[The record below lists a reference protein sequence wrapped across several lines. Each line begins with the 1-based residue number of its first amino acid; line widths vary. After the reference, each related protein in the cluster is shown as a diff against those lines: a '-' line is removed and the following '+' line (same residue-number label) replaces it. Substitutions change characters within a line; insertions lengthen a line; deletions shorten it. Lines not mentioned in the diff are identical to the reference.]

1 MLWPPLRRFYGS
13 ITSHRR
19 RPVFLSIPTL
29 VLGQTDATRAD
40 TIRMSQLLS
49 ERTGIVTIAAVLP
62 RGDTHDIDVRFNGAV
77 TNYKGVMG
85 VLIGA
90 VGETTRQA
98 SYKTEWCYITTRE
111 QGTEKILTS
120 DVRCVQA
127 LALQQRFDESWDYFV
142 SKKTPARR

>member
-1 MLWPPLRRFYGS
+1 MGRSAGLVVAF
-13 ITSHRR
+13 
-19 RPVFLSIPTL
+19 VFFVAIRTV
-29 VLGQTDATRAD
+29 VLAQTDATKAD

-62 RGDTHDIDVRFNGAV
+62 RGDTHDIDVQFNGAV

-90 VGETTRQA
+90 IGETTRRA

-111 QGTEKILTS
+111 QGTERILTS
-120 DVRCVQA
+120 DVRRVQA
-127 LALQQRFDESWDYFV
+127 LALQQKLDESWDYFV
-142 SKKTPARR
+142 SKKSHVRR